1 MTETA
6 TSPLSASEAALAD
19 LSYHSGK
26 VFVDGEVR
34 DPLSGVTQDQVFPG
48 NGQVIGKTALGDAK
62 DVDAAVAAA
71 KKALEGEWGALN
83 VRDRRRLL
91 LKYAQLI
98 DEHKEELGKLQ
109 TIDVGMPISL
119 SGGWILGPE
128 MTADFFEY
136 YAGLVDKAV
145 GEVLPAYPNNSLDYT
160 LREPLGVVAC
170 ITAWNAPIY
179 LYGAK
184 VAPALAAG
192 NTVVVKPSE
201 VGAASTLRLAELATE
216 AGIPAG
222 VVNVI
227 SGLGPECGEPLVK
240 HDDVAAISFTGGTV
254 TGRRIAAM
262 AAEGLKRTVL
272 ELGGKSANIVFEDGD
287 VNLGG
292 ALSAGMITYG
302 TSGQY
307 CAAATRAL
315 VHRSKMDQF
324 LEAAVGTLAFMQ
336 PGDPFDPGVMAGPM
350 ISQRQLDR
358 VLGFIEKG
366 KEEGAQVHTGGNRL
380 GGGLEAGFFVEPTI
394 LLTSNDTT
402 PAREEIFGPVLSAIA
417 FDDEDEAVR
426 LANDSAYGLAA
437 VVTTNDLKR
446 AHRVAGKLKT
456 GTVGINGYSI
466 GASTPFGGVKQ
477 SGYGREGSAHA
488 MADYSYI
495 KNVYIELG

>member
-1 MTETA
+1 
-6 TSPLSASEAALAD
+6 
-19 LSYHSGK
+19 
-26 VFVDGEVR
+26 
-34 DPLSGVTQDQVFPG
+34 
-48 NGQVIGKTALGDAK
+48 
-62 DVDAAVAAA
+62 
-71 KKALEGEWGALN
+71 
-83 VRDRRRLL
+83 
-91 LKYAQLI
+91 
-98 DEHKEELGKLQ
+98 
-109 TIDVGMPISL
+109 
-119 SGGWILGPE
+119 
-128 MTADFFEY
+128 
-136 YAGLVDKAV
+136 
-145 GEVLPAYPNNSLDYT
+145 
-160 LREPLGVVAC
+160 
-170 ITAWNAPIY
+170 
-179 LYGAK
+179 
-184 VAPALAAG
+184 
-192 NTVVVKPSE
+192 
-201 VGAASTLRLAELATE
+201 
-216 AGIPAG
+216 

-366 KEEGAQVHTGGNRL
+366 KQEGAQVHTGGNRL

-402 PAREEIFGPVLSAIA
+402 PAREEIFGPVLSAIP

>member
-1 MTETA
+1 MSKTA
-6 TSPLSASEAALAD
+6 TSSLAATEAALAD

-26 VFVDGEVR
+26 VFIDGEIR
-34 DPLSGVTQDQVFPG
+34 DPLSGRTQDQVFPG
-48 NGQVIGKTALGDAK
+48 NGQVVGQTALGDAK

-71 KKALEGEWGALN
+71 QKALEGEWGGLN

-91 LKYAQLI
+91 LAYARLI
-98 DEHKEELGKLQ
+98 DEHKDELGKLQ
-109 TIDVGMPISL
+109 TIDVGMPIAL

-145 GEVLPAYPNNSLDYT
+145 GEVLPVYPNNALDYT

-192 NTVVVKPSE
+192 NTAVVKPSE
-201 VGAASTLRLAELATE
+201 IGAASTLRLAELAHE

-240 HDDVAAISFTGGTV
+240 HEGGDAISFTGGTA
-254 TGRRIAAM
+254 TGWRIAAM

-287 VNLGG
+287 INLGG
-292 ALSAGMITYG
+292 ALSAGMITFG

-324 LEAAVGTLAFMQ
+324 LEAAVGMLAFMQ
-336 PGDPFDPGVMAGPM
+336 PGDPFDPGTMAGPM
-350 ISQRQLDR
+350 ISERQLER
-358 VLGFIEKG
+358 VLGYIEKG
-366 KEEGAQVHTGGNRL
+366 KAEGARVVV
-380 GGGLEAGFFVEPTI
+380 GGGRPAQFDKGFFVEPT
-394 LLTSNDTT
+394 LFADVDT
-402 PAREEIFGPVLSAIA
+402 A
-417 FDDEDEAVR
+417 
-426 LANDSAYGLAA
+426 
-437 VVTTNDLKR
+437 
-446 AHRVAGKLKT
+446 
-456 GTVGINGYSI
+456 
-466 GASTPFGGVKQ
+466 
-477 SGYGREGSAHA
+477 
-488 MADYSYI
+488 
-495 KNVYIELG
+495 